1 MKYIFQILR
10 PQQWI
15 KNTFVFLP
23 LFFGGQLLN
32 IDLLL
37 QCVVV
42 FFAFSFAASAIY
54 CLNDVYDVEL
64 DKLHA
69 TKRLRPLAAGK
80 ISKTAVFV
88 LMCVC
93 IVLSMLVLLLFA
105 GSVRFVLMALVGFYL
120 CMNVAYCI
128 RLKQI
133 AIIDVLIISL
143 GFVLRVLVG
152 GEAIGLEPSEWI
164 VIMTFLLAL
173 FLAFAKRRDDVVI
186 YESTGVALRKHT
198 VRYNLDFL
206 NQVMTIISTIII
218 LAYIMYTLS
227 PAVIERFGSKYVY
240 VTALFV
246 LTGIIRYLQ
255 ITIVDLKSGSPTKV
269 LVRDRF
275 LQACIAGWVLSFL
288 IIIYLR

>member
-105 GSVRFVLMALVGFYL
+105 GSVRFVLMALVGF
-120 CMNVAYCI
+120 
-128 RLKQI
+128 
-133 AIIDVLIISL
+133 
-143 GFVLRVLVG
+143 
-152 GEAIGLEPSEWI
+152 
-164 VIMTFLLAL
+164 
-173 FLAFAKRRDDVVI
+173 
-186 YESTGVALRKHT
+186 
-198 VRYNLDFL
+198 
-206 NQVMTIISTIII
+206 
-218 LAYIMYTLS
+218 
-227 PAVIERFGSKYVY
+227 
-240 VTALFV
+240 
-246 LTGIIRYLQ
+246 
-255 ITIVDLKSGSPTKV
+255 
-269 LVRDRF
+269 
-275 LQACIAGWVLSFL
+275 
-288 IIIYLR
+288 